1 MARNFPSNPQDGDI
15 YEGYIYDGTRDLW
28 NLQSDTF
35 ATEAYVDAGLLS
47 KINDSEKGQANGVA
61 TLDNNTQIQLGFLDY
76 VIDGAPGNLNTL
88 GKIANMFRIQTTAE
102 WALITDILP
111 AGSINIETDGS
122 GQKKVKI
129 GKDSGTW
136 ADLEYVLETEELQI
150 ILDTVEMEHQ
160 AIYDAIALK
169 ASSYAPTFTGDVVLP
184 QSTTIGS
191 VTYTDLTNIYGLTDT
206 VANLLAAKLSITDAA
221 LEYAP
226 INSPTFSG
234 TVSLPESTSIG
245 SVSNLEIA
253 SLDGISTSETIQTQI
268 NNLETEKAPTNNPV
282 FTGVV
287 YGITADMVG
296 LGNVD
301 NTADAD
307 KPITTPVQD
316 ALDLKANL
324 SGATFSGDIEAPN
337 LTISGDLYVAG
348 TTTTVSSKSYT
359 TRDNMIYMNQ
369 AGAYEI
375 TDASGDGTTV
385 TYTAPGHDYE
395 AGDSITISGIDP
407 SGYNISG
414 ADALTIDTV
423 SPNTFTVLK
432 TATGTY
438 VSGGTARGKSN
449 ANPDLGWA
457 AGRYSNGYAHTG
469 MFRDATDG
477 KFKLFD
483 GYIPEPDT
491 SVFID
496 TAHESFALAP
506 IEVSTVTFG
515 DGSIQ
520 TKAGV
525 PSQTSFV
532 YKTESYTLD
541 SLSLADNIIE
551 VSSSSA
557 TTITIPL
564 DSSINYPVGTSMDI
578 LQTGSGQVTIA
589 ATGGVTLNGT
599 PGFKLRTQ
607 WSSATILKRAANT
620 WIVYGDLSA

>member
-1 MARNFPSNPQDGDI
+1 MAKNFPANPQDGDI
-15 YEGYIYDGTRDLW
+15 FEGHVYDGTRELW
-28 NLQSDTF
+28 ALQSDTF
-35 ATEAYVDAGLLS
+35 ATESYVDAGLLS
-47 KINDSEKGQANGVA
+47 KISDSEKAQPNGVA
-61 TLDNNTQIQLGFLDY
+61 TLDSTTQIPLGFLGY

-88 GKIANMFRIQTTAE
+88 GKVADMFKIHTTAE
-102 WALITDILP
+102 WAAITDVLP

-122 GQKKVKI
+122 GKKKVKI
-129 GKDSGTW
+129 GKDAGTW

-150 ILDTVEMEHQ
+150 ILDLVEQEHQ
-160 AIYDAIALK
+160 AIYDAVALK
-169 ASSYAPTFTGDVVLP
+169 SDSFAPTFTGDVTLP

-191 VTYTDLTNIYGLTDT
+191 ITYTDLSNIYGLTDT

-226 INSPTFSG
+226 IDSPSFSG
-234 TVSLPESTSIG
+234 TVSLPASTSIG
-245 SVSNLEIA
+245 SVTNLELA
-253 SLDGISTSETIQTQI
+253 ALDGVSTSETIQTQI

-307 KPITTPVQD
+307 KPITDSVQA
-316 ALDLKANL
+316 ALDLKASL

-337 LTISGDLYVAG
+337 LTVSGDLYVAG
-348 TTTTVSSKSYT
+348 TTTTISSKNYT

-369 AGAYEI
+369 AGAYAI

-385 TYTAPGHDYE
+385 TYTAVGHDYE
-395 AGDSITISGIDP
+395 VGDSITISGIDP

-423 SPNTFTVLK
+423 APNTFTVLK
-432 TATGTY
+432 TATGSY

-457 AGRYSNGYAHTG
+457 AGRYSDGYAHAG

-477 KFKLFD
+477 KFKIFD
-483 GYIPEPDT
+483 GYIPEPDA
-491 SVFID
+491 SPFID
-496 TAHESFALAP
+496 TADLSFSLAP
-506 IEVSTVTFG
+506 LAVSNITFG

-525 PSQTSFV
+525 PSATSFV
-532 YKTESYTLD
+532 YKTASYTLQD
-541 SLSLADNIIE
+541 LALADTVIE
-551 VSSSSA
+551 VNSASA

-564 DSSINYPVGTSMDI
+564 DSALNYPVGTSMDI
-578 LQTGSGQVTIA
+578 LQTGAGQVTIA
-589 ATGGVTLNGT
+589 ATGGVTMNGT